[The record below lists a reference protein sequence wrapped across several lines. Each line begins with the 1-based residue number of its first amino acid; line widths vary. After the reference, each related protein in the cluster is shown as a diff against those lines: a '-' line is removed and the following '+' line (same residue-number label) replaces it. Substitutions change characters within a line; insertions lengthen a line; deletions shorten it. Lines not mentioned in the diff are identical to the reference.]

1 MIAFKEIYEQAIAL
15 FDDPEI
21 KIAYETNIIEFDKF
35 MYPFLNVSFSLFT
48 QPFLIGE
55 LLSDYSEPEGKM
67 EIFDSDGVNNSFQL
81 SFIPKDNSVFEF
93 IEDGKIVDGIYDK
106 ENNIVIFPNVLS
118 QGKEYSFESY
128 FEGCFNNN
136 LQITGKQT
144 LDATMRHQVIS
155 ILARLL
161 VRAWGENNRNFL
173 LDIQNILRDGEF
185 TLHPA
190 SAALSSKD
198 KWIKHLE
205 EEIYQLQN
213 KLSHNLRFSSNSN
226 WVRRFN

>member
-1 MIAFKEIYEQAIAL
+1 MIEFQKIYEQAIAL

-21 KIAYETNIIEFDKF
+21 TTAYETNIIEFDKF
-35 MYPFLNVSFSLFT
+35 MYPFLNASFALFT

-55 LLSDYSEPEGKM
+55 ILSDYSEPEGKM
-67 EIFDSDGVNNSFQL
+67 EIFDSDGINNSFQL
-81 SFIPKDNSVFEF
+81 SFIPKEHSIFEF
-93 IEDGKIVDGIYDK
+93 IEDGNVVEGIYD
-106 ENNIVIFPNVLS
+106 EDYNTITFPNIIGE
-118 QGKEYSFESY
+118 GKKYSFESY
-128 FEGCFNNN
+128 FVGNFNSDLN
-136 LQITGKQT
+136 ITGKKN
-144 LDATMRHQVIS
+144 LDNTMKNQVIS

-161 VRAWGENNRNFL
+161 VRTWGENNRNFL

-185 TLHPA
+185 SLHPA

-213 KLSHNLRFSSNSN
+213 KLSHNIRFSSNAN
-226 WVRRFN
+226 WVRRYN